1 MCIGTGWIA
10 GRSAVEDLEAIAP
23 SELDPAEVRALHD
36 ESFAPRND
44 AAEAASDQ
52 LLKNLQ
58 QLMFAY
64 DVSVWKHA
72 SRLEK
77 ALARVGELKHDLE
90 RLQAPH
96 THELVRLK
104 ETEAMVLAAE
114 LILRASLHRTES
126 RMSHFRED
134 FDFRDD
140 RNWLCWVDVRD
151 DSGAPRLSN
160 TPIPLPLVSP
170 GAGEPAA
177 VKRVVRG
184 AG

>member
-1 MCIGTGWIA
+1 
-10 GRSAVEDLEAIAP
+10 V
-23 SELDPAEVRALHD
+23 
-36 ESFAPRND
+36 
-44 AAEAASDQ
+44 

-72 SRLEK
+72 TRLEK
-77 ALARVGELKHDLE
+77 ALARVGELKDE
-90 RLQAPH
+90 MQRLQAPH

-114 LILRASLHRTES
+114 LILQASLHRKES

-140 RNWLCWVDVRD
+140 RHWLCWVDIREE
-151 DSGAPRLSN
+151 SGKARLFN
-160 TPIPLPLVSP
+160 TPIPLPITAP
-170 GAGEPAA
+170 GAGEPTA